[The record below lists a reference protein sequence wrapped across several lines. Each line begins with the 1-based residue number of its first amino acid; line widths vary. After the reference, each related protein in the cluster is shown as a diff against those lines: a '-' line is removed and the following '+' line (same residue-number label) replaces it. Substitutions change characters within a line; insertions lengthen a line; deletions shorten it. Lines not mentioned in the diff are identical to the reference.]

1 VSVNQNLARL
11 LSVGALVGMVAA
23 AGCSGSSTS
32 QAPMPP
38 TSPIVPQAHFVMPD
52 ACNVASNQPIL
63 AAGGTLTLPTCNGW
77 GGVIA
82 YPSNNAPAGDTVTLK
97 SYTKLPGAPKPPAPH
112 KAIFYETAHGN
123 GSGSVS
129 FGSGTPTSSITG
141 PGIKKTK
148 KYQIY
153 AYALGFLVPGF
164 PKTIGPATQNGSISF
179 PSPFANQNVP
189 NGITVTFELT
199 T

>member
-38 TSPIVPQAHFVMPD
+38 MSPLAQPQVRLFVPD
-52 ACNVASNQPIL
+52 TCGKASTQPIN
-63 AAGGTLTLPTCNGW
+63 AAGGTLTVPACNGW
-77 GGVIA
+77 GGSVA
-82 YPSNNAPAGDTVTLK
+82 YPSNNAPAGDTVTIK
-97 SYTKLPGAPKPPAPH
+97 SYTKLAGAPKPPAPH
-112 KAIFYETAHGN
+112 KAIFYVTAHGN

-129 FGSGTPTSSITG
+129 FGAGTPTSTITG
-141 PGIKKTK
+141 PGLHAGK
-148 KYQIY
+148 KYSIY

-164 PKTIGPATQNGSISF
+164 PKKIGPATNGSVSF
-179 PSPFANQNVP
+179 PSPFANENVP